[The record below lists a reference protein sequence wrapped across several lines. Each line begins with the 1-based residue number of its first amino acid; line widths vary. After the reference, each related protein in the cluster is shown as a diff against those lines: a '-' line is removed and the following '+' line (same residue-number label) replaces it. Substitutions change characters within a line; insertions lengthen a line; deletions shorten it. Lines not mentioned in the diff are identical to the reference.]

1 MSTKYNKLA
10 GKHVVVIGG
19 ASGIG
24 RGVVE
29 ASLSAGAA
37 RVTLVGSSARSAQA
51 ATEALEAAGYPA
63 DRIGSLHCDLA
74 RDTVEQDLG
83 AVLSAAGDR
92 KKIDHIVLTAAD
104 PLTICDLQDLSLA
117 RIRRACHMRLHVPL
131 LLGKVAARHLARG
144 DGDDDAADSDA
155 SLTITTGGIADKP
168 SPGWSLMA
176 CVAAGVQGLT
186 RNLALELAPARIR
199 VNAVEPGPVDT
210 ALWDAAL
217 PDPERKA
224 AQFAAFRAGMP
235 TGRLAAV
242 EDVAEAYV
250 YLMKDRSATGEVVKT
265 RSGAHLV

>member
-1 MSTKYNKLA
+1 MSAKYNKLA
-10 GKHVVVIGG
+10 GKHVVVLGG

-29 ASLSAGAA
+29 GSLAAGAA

-51 ATEALEAAGYPA
+51 AAEALKAAGYSA
-63 DRIGSLHCDLA
+63 DRIGSLHCDLS
-74 RDTVEQDLG
+74 RDTVEQDLD
-83 AVLSAAGDR
+83 AVLSAASADR
-92 KKIDHIVLTAAD
+92 KIDHIVLTAAD
-104 PLTICDLQDLSLA
+104 ALTICDLQDLSLA
-117 RIRRACHMRLHVPL
+117 RISRASHMRLHVPL

-144 DGDDDAADSDA
+144 DAGGDSDA

-168 SPGWSLMA
+168 SPGWSLVA
-176 CVAAGVQGLT
+176 YLAAGLQGLT
-186 RNLALELAPARIR
+186 RNLALELAAVHVR

-217 PDPERKA
+217 PDPEQKA
-224 AQFAAFRAGMP
+224 AQFAAFAAGMP
-235 TGRLAAV
+235 TGRIAAI
-242 EDVAEAYV
+242 EDVAEAYI